1 MLHPVRPTMDDVSQT
16 IERRE
21 LVFKGKKAE
30 RQRAVPCTAQPP
42 VDEGLHKKRF
52 GSHTGGNEIEE
63 NFQSRPENGSGKG
76 DVSPRAKRR
85 REQSPQSFCIQR
97 WTMVQKLLVESNA
110 ERFPL

>member
-1 MLHPVRPTMDDVSQT
+1 MDDVSQT

-76 DVSPRAKRR
+76 DVSPRATDTGENDRR
-85 REQSPQSFCIQR
+85 RACALGDTQWI
-97 WTMVQKLLVESNA
+97 KN
-110 ERFPL
+110 